1 MLGEGRPDSSAARR
15 GHQPA
20 ELRATPRARTMPRL
34 PTAAVRLHQCFCCWP
49 RDLTWTGNCDRLH
62 QGCSGAGTRWYAVP
76 ANIVGHRW
84 NANTEALIPAH
95 HVVLVRLTLDQFIF
109 WPKLLPNAG
118 FGIKNLKKNS
128 RPPPAST
135 PSTAT
140 RRVRGRK
147 LAPPLLGPRSRK
159 PFPQIRIYHF
169 TPVLHGQKGRRV

>member
-1 MLGEGRPDSSAARR
+1 MLGEGRPDSPAARR

-95 HVVLVRLTLDQFIF
+95 HVVLVRLTARSVYFLAQIA
-109 WPKLLPNAG
+109 PKR
-118 FGIKNLKKNS
+118 GIWHQKSAKKIS
-128 RPPPAST
+128 RPPPPHPQHGYTPCAGAQASS
-135 PSTAT
+135 PVAAT
-140 RRVRGRK
+140 
-147 LAPPLLGPRSRK
+147 
-159 PFPQIRIYHF
+159 
-169 TPVLHGQKGRRV
+169 